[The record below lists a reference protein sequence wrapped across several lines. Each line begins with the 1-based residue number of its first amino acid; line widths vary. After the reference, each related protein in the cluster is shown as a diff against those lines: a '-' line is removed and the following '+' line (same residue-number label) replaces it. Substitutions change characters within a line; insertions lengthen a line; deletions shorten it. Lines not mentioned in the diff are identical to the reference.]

1 MAQQYSFVIGNSCAV
16 DRTTNRADEGMFA
29 VVVAVDNQ
37 LANNKAT
44 VWVVKDEEARDIL
57 VRHLQ
62 ASSLS
67 RERMSEEALDAF
79 ATEKR
84 HKLLEQ
90 CSKQSFNTS
99 FSTSYRDLLSRKPN
113 SPALLTSRHT
123 CFSEMDY
130 HE

>member
-16 DRTTNRADEGMFA
+16 DRTTNCADDGMFA

-62 ASSLS
+62 ASSL
-67 RERMSEEALDAF
+67 L
-79 ATEKR
+79 T
-84 HKLLEQ
+84 LE
-90 CSKQSFNTS
+90 
-99 FSTSYRDLLSRKPN
+99 
-113 SPALLTSRHT
+113 
-123 CFSEMDY
+123 
-130 HE
+130 